1 VKENGR
7 ESKIRINRQESGEDK
22 YERAGK
28 GLKGCLAVPNS
39 AVK

>member
-1 VKENGR
+1 MAEI
-7 ESKIRINRQESGEDK
+7 KIRINRQGSGEDK

-28 GLKGCLAVPNS
+28 GLKGGHAVPNS